1 MSVKNETITGE
12 AEQIVDDISSE
23 EPVQNIINEEIN
35 TDTLAALK
43 AKMAAKKEGA
53 SMPPKII
60 EKKKKSIQF
69 GVVGSGQAGSR
80 IAETFY
86 GLGYP
91 TVVFNTAPQ
100 DLEFVKIPDTNKYLL
115 EFTLGG
121 AAKDL
126 SIGHEA
132 AQAHVDG
139 IHALVTEKLD
149 DAQVLLFCLSLG
161 GGSGAGSCETMVDI
175 LTTTGKPVAV
185 ITVLP
190 MTTDDAATKSN
201 ALITLSKLAK
211 MAQSKKIANL
221 IVVDNAKI
229 ESIYADVSQMDFFE
243 VSNHAIV
250 DPIDAFNKYSAMPSK
265 VKALDSMELA
275 KIFTDGE
282 GLTIYGEMSVGN
294 YEEPTAIAEA
304 VIENLNGGLLAGGFD
319 LKQTR
324 YAGVLFVG
332 NSKVMN
338 SIPSSSVSYAMELIR
353 ESCSSAN
360 SVFRGVYED
369 DTIAENTLKVYS
381 MFSGLGLP
389 NSRVDQLKKEAQEES
404 SKAKGRDQT
413 RNLSLNLDTGT
424 EEAVSAADKVRSM
437 IKTKSSGFNKNFVG
451 IKDFRKK

>member
-1 MSVKNETITGE
+1 MSVTNETVTNE
-12 AEQIVDDISSE
+12 SEQVVDDISNTE
-23 EPVQNIINEEIN
+23 QTKTQEEIN
-35 TDTLAALK
+35 VDTMAALK
-43 AKMAAKKEGA
+43 ARMAAKKEGA

-86 GLGYP
+86 SLGYP
-91 TVVFNTAPQ
+91 TVVFNTASQ
-100 DLEFVKIPDTNKYLL
+100 DLEFIKIPDANKYLL
-115 EFTLGG
+115 EYTLGG
-121 AAKDL
+121 AAKSL
-126 SIGHEA
+126 SIGSEA
-132 AQAHVDG
+132 AQAHLDG
-139 IHALVTEKLD
+139 INALVSDKLD
-149 DAQVLLFCLSLG
+149 DTHVLLLCLSLG
-161 GGSGAGSCETMVDI
+161 GGSGAGSCETMVDV
-175 LTTTGKPVAV
+175 LTATGKPVIV

-190 MTTDDAATKSN
+190 MTTDDSATKNN

-211 MAQSKKIANL
+211 MAQNKKIANL

-265 VKALDSMELA
+265 VKSLDPMELA

-282 GLTIYGEMSVGN
+282 GLTIYGEMAVSN

-338 SIPSSSVSYAMELIR
+338 SIPS
-353 ESCSSAN
+353 
-360 SVFRGVYED
+360 
-369 DTIAENTLKVYS
+369 
-381 MFSGLGLP
+381 
-389 NSRVDQLKKEAQEES
+389 
-404 SKAKGRDQT
+404 
-413 RNLSLNLDTGT
+413 
-424 EEAVSAADKVRSM
+424 
-437 IKTKSSGFNKNFVG
+437 
-451 IKDFRKK
+451 